1 MKMANGAKKIG
12 LYAGVGILA
21 AILIISG
28 VGFSGL
34 TFPSL
39 RFPDFFSP
47 PPTPPTMGTLI
58 IKVCD
63 KPANLTELW
72 LTIDKVSAHRQ
83 GEGNETWIDLA
94 FINGVSNV
102 TFDLLKLYNV
112 TMDLSVTQIPP
123 GNYTQIRMH
132 VATANAT
139 EVGGDSYDLI
149 VPSNGVLKI
158 VNLHVTI
165 EVGEETALLIDIVP
179 DHIHISQSHR
189 FSPTLKA
196 KILT

>member
-1 MKMANGAKKIG
+1 MTNGAKKIS

-21 AILIISG
+21 AILIISS

-34 TFPSL
+34 TFPNL

-58 IKVCD
+58 IKVSD

-72 LTIDKVSAHRQ
+72 LTIDRVSAHRQ
-83 GEGNETWIDLA
+83 GGGNETWIDLT
-94 FINGVSNV
+94 FINNVSNA
-102 TFDLLKLYNV
+102 TFDLLKLHNV
-112 TMDLSVTQIPP
+112 TMDLSITQIPA

-132 VATANAT
+132 VAVANAT
-139 EVGGDSYDLI
+139 EADGDSYDLT
-149 VPSNGVLKI
+149 VPGNGELKI
-158 VNLHVTI
+158 VNLHITI
-165 EVGEETALLIDIVP
+165 EVGEETTLLIDIVP

-189 FSPTLKA
+189 FAPTLKA
-196 KILT
+196 TILT